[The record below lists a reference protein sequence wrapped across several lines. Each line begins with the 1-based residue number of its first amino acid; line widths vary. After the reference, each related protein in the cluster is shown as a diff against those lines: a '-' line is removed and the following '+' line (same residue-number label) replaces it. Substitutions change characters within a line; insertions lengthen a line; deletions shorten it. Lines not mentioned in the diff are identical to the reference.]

1 MSVNIAETFMATA
14 RRYGQRTAIIEAKS
28 GRSISFSQLEERASR
43 FASFFQEQGIKP
55 GEIVMLMVK
64 PSIDFICLTLALF
77 KVGAPVVLID
87 PGMGYRN
94 LLRCI
99 ARVEPRYLV
108 GVPAAILFSRIFA
121 KPFATVT
128 RRFCCGSSLGILG
141 RNILRL
147 PDAPSGG
154 EQTYAADADDLAA
167 IIFTTGST
175 GPPKGVRYEHR
186 IFAAQLVLVKEAYG
200 IDSSGIDQPAFPLFA
215 LFSAAAGACAIIPDM
230 DASRPATVNP
240 LTFVASIRRYKVTY
254 SFGSPAIWNV
264 VSRYCQA
271 AGITLESVEK
281 VLMAGAPVP
290 YELLQRV
297 RAILP
302 EQAEIFTPYGATES
316 LPIVSIESR
325 EILDETCQLSRAG
338 AGTCVGRPL
347 AGIDLAIIRI
357 SDQPISRLSETTR
370 LKPGERGEIIVSGA
384 VVTRGYHN
392 NPQATALAKIWEGEK
407 LWHRMGDIGYL
418 DERGRLW
425 FCGRVAHRVI
435 TTRGTMLPI
444 PCEAIFNE
452 HPEVSRSAL
461 VGIPSRAEPNFAE
474 PVIVLE
480 LHQKTGFDREHILK
494 EVRLL
499 AESSP
504 LTKDIHHFLFHPAFP
519 VDIRHNAKI
528 FREKLAIW
536 AQQQIKP

>member
-1 MSVNIAETFMATA
+1 
-14 RRYGQRTAIIEAKS
+14 
-28 GRSISFSQLEERASR
+28 
-43 FASFFQEQGIKP
+43 
-55 GEIVMLMVK
+55 
-64 PSIDFICLTLALF
+64 
-77 KVGAPVVLID
+77 
-87 PGMGYRN
+87 
-94 LLRCI
+94 
-99 ARVEPRYLV
+99 
-108 GVPAAILFSRIFA
+108 
-121 KPFATVT
+121 
-128 RRFCCGSSLGILG
+128 
-141 RNILRL
+141 
-147 PDAPSGG
+147 
-154 EQTYAADADDLAA
+154 
-167 IIFTTGST
+167 
-175 GPPKGVRYEHR
+175 
-186 IFAAQLVLVKEAYG
+186 
-200 IDSSGIDQPAFPLFA
+200 
-215 LFSAAAGACAIIPDM
+215 
-230 DASRPATVNP
+230 
-240 LTFVASIRRYKVTY
+240 
-254 SFGSPAIWNV
+254 
-264 VSRYCQA
+264 
-271 AGITLESVEK
+271 
-281 VLMAGAPVP
+281 
-290 YELLQRV
+290 
-297 RAILP
+297 
-302 EQAEIFTPYGATES
+302 
-316 LPIVSIESR
+316 
-325 EILDETCQLSRAG
+325 
-338 AGTCVGRPL
+338 
-347 AGIDLAIIRI
+347 LAIIKI

-384 VVTRGYHN
+384 VVTSGYHN

-452 HPEVSRSAL
+452 HPEVNRSAL